1 METTSVRRS
10 ARNHASSRAA
20 AAQEEQARAALET
33 REAAPSGAQQRAAT
47 TVNGAVDEQQIVE
60 RPRRRLRGVLRAD
73 QQAPRSI
80 LRLPGS
86 TASIPS
92 TAFRTPDNTTAAT
105 LVGSTQTNLRATS
118 TSDTEDA
125 AFANRDERSHPPQ
138 WTVVRCWFNM
148 QHRMS
153 Y

>member
-1 METTSVRRS
+1 MEQTSVRRS

-20 AAQEEQARAALET
+20 AAQEEQARAPLET
-33 REAAPSGAQQRAAT
+33 LAAVPSSAQQQAAN
-47 TVNGAVDEQQIVE
+47 TVDTIDAQQLVE
-60 RPRRRLRGVLRAD
+60 RPRRWLRGMLRAD

-80 LRLPGS
+80 ARLPGS

-105 LVGSTQTNLRATS
+105 LVGSTQTDLRATS